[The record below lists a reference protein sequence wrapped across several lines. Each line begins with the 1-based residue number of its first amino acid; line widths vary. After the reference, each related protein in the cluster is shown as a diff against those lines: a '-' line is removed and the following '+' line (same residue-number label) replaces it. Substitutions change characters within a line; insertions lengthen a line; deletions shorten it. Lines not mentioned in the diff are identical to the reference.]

1 MTPPPL
7 EPGRPAAADVAA
19 PDVAATVQLMHR
31 RHSWARLATISLIT
45 SALGYGAYAD
55 AASQGTPPPA
65 WFADIII
72 AIGALAI
79 VGFAA
84 MAVDSS
90 LLRRRPAAIR
100 AQAAPLAAQHRSRQ
114 RAHHY
119 PTQHRVLWFLGWV
132 GMVLILGVAVVSV
145 PAVVDGVAYLAGA
158 EHAVTFDPV
167 SYQTSCDQ
175 YSCQTSTD
183 GIMQTGGAG
192 VQATWP
198 DKVPLGQPFQI
209 REPAWKW
216 GLGGAL
222 IDSDR
227 TAVIAILVS
236 LLIEGA
242 GVLVIVRVVKLARN
256 VRRHR
261 QQGTTPTSAPMRYIR

>member
-1 MTPPPL
+1 
-7 EPGRPAAADVAA
+7 
-19 PDVAATVQLMHR
+19 
-31 RHSWARLATISLIT
+31 
-45 SALGYGAYAD
+45 
-55 AASQGTPPPA
+55 
-65 WFADIII
+65 
-72 AIGALAI
+72 
-79 VGFAA
+79 
-84 MAVDSS
+84 
-90 LLRRRPAAIR
+90 
-100 AQAAPLAAQHRSRQ
+100 
-114 RAHHY
+114 
-119 PTQHRVLWFLGWV
+119 
-132 GMVLILGVAVVSV
+132 MVLILGVAVVSV

-158 EHAVTFDPV
+158 EHTVTFDPV
-167 SYQTSCDQ
+167 SYQTNCDQ
-175 YSCQTSTD
+175 YSCQTTTD

-192 VQATWP
+192 VQASWP
-198 DKVPLGQPFQI
+198 DKVPLGKPFQI
-209 REPAWKW
+209 REPVWRW